1 MFKSGERAGA
11 VAIHLAMRAV
21 VKAEDVAGAD
31 SDGVGAI
38 SHGPLRMIGDG
49 LHARNQPFRRFFVL
63 ITRNQRPH
71 GRAVAE
77 FAGRRDDPRIAH
89 PKGRAKPFGCGADRI
104 RDRVVAKAQL
114 NPDLCGRQ
122 PQKIRVRFG
131 VIPNAVS
138 ARDGFSNQLRTFAD
152 VSANQEKCR
161 LSVVTVEKIEQLGRD
176 RRIRPIV
183 KRDRQ
188 FTG

>member
-1 MFKSGERAGA
+1 MFESSERAGA

-21 VKAEDVAGAD
+21 VETEDVARAG

-38 SHGPLRMIGDG
+38 SHASLRMVGDG
-49 LHARNQPFRRFFVL
+49 PHARNQPFRRFLVP

-77 FAGRRDDPRIAH
+77 FAGRRNDPRISH
-89 PKGRAKPFGCGADRI
+89 PKGRAKPLGRRAQHIGNRI
-104 RDRVVAKAQL
+104 VAEAQL

-122 PQKIRVRFG
+122 PQEIRVRFG
-131 VIPNAVS
+131 VIPNDVS
-138 ARDGFSNQLRTFAD
+138 ASDGFFHQRRTFAD
-152 VSANQEKCR
+152 VSPNQEKCG
-161 LSVVTVEKIEQLGRD
+161 LGVVKVEKMKQLGRD

-183 KRDRQ
+183 KSNRQ
-188 FTG
+188 FTR